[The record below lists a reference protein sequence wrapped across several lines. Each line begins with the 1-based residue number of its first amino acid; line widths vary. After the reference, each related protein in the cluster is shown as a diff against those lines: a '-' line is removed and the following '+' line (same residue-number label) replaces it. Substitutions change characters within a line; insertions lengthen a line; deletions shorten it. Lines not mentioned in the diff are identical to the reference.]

1 MPKLKS
7 NRKSASSPQNVA
19 RMTMIIANNWGETWK
34 IVRDRAQ
41 ATQAMNQHNL
51 MLFSKA
57 YRDSQS

>member
-1 MPKLKS
+1 
-7 NRKSASSPQNVA
+7 
-19 RMTMIIANNWGETWK
+19 MIIANNWGETWK